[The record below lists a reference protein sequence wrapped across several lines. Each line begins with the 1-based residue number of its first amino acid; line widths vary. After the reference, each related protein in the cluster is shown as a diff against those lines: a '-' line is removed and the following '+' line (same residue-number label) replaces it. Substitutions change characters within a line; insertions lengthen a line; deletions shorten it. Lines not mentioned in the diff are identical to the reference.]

1 MVTDTDMTAAWASGW
16 TTTNPTVPTVAGD
29 RATVAGDLATVA
41 GDLAT
46 MWGRF
51 ATAPI
56 VQTVVVA
63 THLRMLTGPRLHPTR
78 YRLFRRIRVLVARD
92 GTKETLCTS
101 HQNNP

>member
-29 RATVAGDLATVA
+29 RATVA

-78 YRLFRRIRVLVARD
+78 YRLFRRVRVLVARD
-92 GTKETLCTS
+92 GTKETLHKS
-101 HQNNP
+101 SK

>member
-16 TTTNPTVPTVAGD
+16 TTTNPTVP
-29 RATVAGDLATVA
+29 TVAGDLATVA

-63 THLRMLTGPRLHPTR
+63 THLRMLTDPRLHPTR
-78 YRLFRRIRVLVARD
+78 YRLFRRVRVLVARD

-101 HQNNP
+101 HQNNL

>member
-1 MVTDTDMTAAWASGW
+1 MVADTDTTTAWASGW
-16 TTTNPTVPTVAGD
+16 TTTNP
-29 RATVAGDLATVA
+29 TVAGDLATVA

-92 GTKETLCTS
+92 GTKETLHKS
-101 HQNNP
+101 SK

>member
-1 MVTDTDMTAAWASGW
+1 MTAAWASGW

-29 RATVAGDLATVA
+29 RATVA

-78 YRLFRRIRVLVARD
+78 YRLFRRVRVLVARD
-92 GTKETLCTS
+92 GTKETLHKS
-101 HQNNP
+101 SK

>member
-16 TTTNPTVPTVAGD
+16 TTTNPTVP
-29 RATVAGDLATVA
+29 TVAGDLATVA

-78 YRLFRRIRVLVARD
+78 YRLFRRVRVLVARD
-92 GTKETLCTS
+92 GTKETLHKS
-101 HQNNP
+101 SK

>member
-1 MVTDTDMTAAWASGW
+1 MTAAWASGW
-16 TTTNPTVPTVAGD
+16 TTTNPTVP
-29 RATVAGDLATVA
+29 TVAGDLATVA

-63 THLRMLTGPRLHPTR
+63 THLRMLTDPRLHPTR
-78 YRLFRRIRVLVARD
+78 YRLFRRVRVLVARD
-92 GTKETLCTS
+92 GTKETLHKS
-101 HQNNP
+101 SK

>member
-29 RATVAGDLATVA
+29 RATVAGDLP
-41 GDLAT
+41 T

-63 THLRMLTGPRLHPTR
+63 THLRMLTDPRLHPTR
-78 YRLFRRIRVLVARD
+78 YRLFRRVRVLVARD

>member
-1 MVTDTDMTAAWASGW
+1 MVADTDMTAAWASGW

-29 RATVAGDLATVA
+29 RATVA

-78 YRLFRRIRVLVARD
+78 YRLFRRVRVLVARD
-92 GTKETLCTS
+92 GTKETLHKS
-101 HQNNP
+101 SK

>member
-29 RATVAGDLATVA
+29 RATVAGDLAT
-41 GDLAT
+41 

-63 THLRMLTGPRLHPTR
+63 THLRMLTGPRLR
-78 YRLFRRIRVLVARD
+78 LIRCRLFRRVRVLVARD
-92 GTKETLCTS
+92 GTKETLHKS
-101 HQNNP
+101 SK

>member
-1 MVTDTDMTAAWASGW
+1 MVADTDTTTAWASGW
-16 TTTNPTVPTVAGD
+16 TTTNP
-29 RATVAGDLATVA
+29 TVAGDLATVA

-78 YRLFRRIRVLVARD
+78 YRLFRRVRVLVARD

>member
-1 MVTDTDMTAAWASGW
+1 MVADTDTDTTAAWASGW
-16 TTTNPTVPTVAGD
+16 ITMNPTV
-29 RATVAGDLATVA
+29 ATVAGDLATVA

-63 THLRMLTGPRLHPTR
+63 THLRMLTDPRLHPTR
-78 YRLFRRIRVLVARD
+78 YRLFRRVRVLVARD

>member
-1 MVTDTDMTAAWASGW
+1 MVADTDMTAAWASGW

-29 RATVAGDLATVA
+29 RATVAGDLAT
-41 GDLAT
+41 

-63 THLRMLTGPRLHPTR
+63 THPRTLTDPRLHPTR
-78 YRLFRRIRVLVARD
+78 YRLFRRVRVLVARD